1 MTAGPLQ
8 VVNNAGHFM
17 PPHFSQGHRVNAT
30 TYIKVDMMM
39 KPQIK
44 DTYIYKECTSLIRT
58 SMNLS
63 SYSCVKMKLTE
74 KFKEVPRD
82 VHSLNRKLNLCFID
96 MVSHGQNGS
105 NMIQL

>member
-63 SYSCVKMKLTE
+63 SYSCVQNE
-74 KFKEVPRD
+74 A
-82 VHSLNRKLNLCFID
+82 NRKIQRSPKRCAFIK
-96 MVSHGQNGS
+96 
-105 NMIQL
+105 